1 MKPESKQEKQHQSKE
16 EIDGGYYCTC
26 HLCDSDYDSEYDSE
40 YGSYSEYSSYSE
52 WEDEEDGEEY
62 DSDSAIEEEVWYDSD
77 YFNEHV
83 YNMRP
88 QPGWDATSIPRNRYH
103 LPESVLQN
111 NENLNFY
118 VNNINN
124 RNGGDNNQTLL
135 DQRPPRPLLNA
146 PNHSRQ
152 PTTSSSS
159 TLVEE
164 NSTDDNRNN
173 IPHRRATYP
182 IPENGTNQTN
192 NFNSTGHNHNH
203 RNSSHHMNSR
213 NRRHGLRYRRP
224 SHSNGH
230 NNNSHNNNNND
241 HNNDNDSDNDRH
253 SHMGRSN
260 SNNSQSTRRSKRK
273 IFFSHFMFVIA
284 LISTLALVLF
294 VQLFG
299 YILTAADQARG
310 VTLRLSNHNRQQP
323 VCDNNERTNTNEDEN
338 GESTARTNENPS
350 SSIPNADPE
359 VLFTEEI
366 PDRTSRRNN
375 DQHEEEESETEEE
388 VGTENES
395 EEEEEKDKEK
405 KKEEKENEEDKEK
418 NDFLAHLAS
427 LRAAQAMAGSAQQNY
442 NPNHVNDPTRLNDP
456 TRANNPSQRLSSYLS
471 NYVYYNSDIYSS

>member
-1 MKPESKQEKQHQSKE
+1 MKPESNQEKQQHQPKE

-77 YFNEHV
+77 YFNENV

-88 QPGWDATSIPRNRYH
+88 HTGWDTTSIPRNRYH

-118 VNNINN
+118 VNN
-124 RNGGDNNQTLL
+124 RNGGGNNQTL
-135 DQRPPRPLLNA
+135 QSPHHLLNA

-164 NSTDDNRNN
+164 NSTDDNRNY
-173 IPHRRATYP
+173 IPNRHATYP
-182 IPENGTNQTN
+182 IPENGTNPTN
-192 NFNSTGHNHNH
+192 SNSTGHNH
-203 RNSSHHMNSR
+203 RNGSHHMNSR
-213 NRRHGLRYRRP
+213 NRRHGLRNRHP

-230 NNNSHNNNNND
+230 SNNGHSNNGHSNNNND

-253 SHMGRSN
+253 SHIGRSN
-260 SNNSQSTRRSKRK
+260 TNNSQSPRRSKRK

-323 VCDNNERTNTNEDEN
+323 VCDNERTNTNEDEN

-366 PDRTSRRNN
+366 PERASRGNN
-375 DQHEEEESETEEE
+375 NQHEEEKSETEEE
-388 VGTENES
+388 IGTETES
-395 EEEEEKDKEK
+395 EEEKKEKEK
-405 KKEEKENEEDKEK
+405 KKEENEEDKEK
-418 NDFLAHLAS
+418 NEFLAHLAS
-427 LRAAQAMAGSAQQNY
+427 LRAAQAMAG
-442 NPNHVNDPTRLNDP
+442 NPNQVNDPTRLNDP
-456 TRANNPSQRLSSYLS
+456 TRVNNPSQRLSSYLS